1 MNAMQQRSHKSLTL
15 SDSGKKVTLFLN
27 TKITDTF
34 LINEVKNLKQRTQ
47 NEWGQLSGFIT
58 TT

>member
-34 LINEVKNLKQRTQ
+34 LINEVKNLKQRNQ
-47 NEWGQLSGFIT
+47 NEFSGFIT